1 MAEIKT
7 NSYDG
12 RFIKLNVFEES
23 TDVLENTSTIR
34 WVVESVGGRS
44 NNYTIY
50 NFGIEINNQKII
62 EKQTISYRTREFP
75 AARGSKSGT
84 IKIKHNDDGSA
95 DSITFKLFGSVYNN
109 NNNDITATNI
119 Y

>member
-34 WVVESVGGRS
+34 WVV
-44 NNYTIY
+44 
-50 NFGIEINNQKII
+50 
-62 EKQTISYRTREFP
+62 
-75 AARGSKSGT
+75 
-84 IKIKHNDDGSA
+84 
-95 DSITFKLFGSVYNN
+95 
-109 NNNDITATNI
+109 
-119 Y
+119 